1 METRETGLH
10 QQEKVKKQVE
20 RETQQV
26 GATKQTLSLCW
37 SNPAMISLI
46 HLMTPWSLPYQG
58 LDDGTRMGDVNL
70 NKIGEA
76 AKRRAAMQGQAVAAT
91 SEARN

>member
-1 METRETGLH
+1 
-10 QQEKVKKQVE
+10 
-20 RETQQV
+20 
-26 GATKQTLSLCW
+26 
-37 SNPAMISLI
+37 
-46 HLMTPWSLPYQG
+46 MTPWSLPYQG